1 MKGVL
6 YTLMTF
12 LILSVL
18 LAYAASTASAFYEKE
33 KLISEKISA
42 ERIFHAWNSVGKN
55 LAGLLNISAS
65 KTDYTFKI
73 TDTLPSSGD
82 TVSILQNYETF
93 LQNYFSDRIISYRF
107 EDAGGNKISLQ
118 NMDSK
123 ISIKPWNINYSWP
136 NFGKNSGMFESDSSG
151 LKFLKVI
158 NMTVFVSPGI
168 RDLNSITWSGYKSC
182 AAGADDCLIF
192 NLTVTDGAKTW
203 VSSVDKFDLKFQAQL
218 KVDLGT
224 AGSPSWA
231 RATVGKIPT
240 LINLDMQ
247 NSNITQTSSMIFNT
261 TDFFI
266 NYPSKLNVSAAGI
279 KKVDWLNG

>member
-1 MKGVL
+1 MRGIL
-6 YTLMTF
+6 YTLMTY

-18 LAYAASTASAFYEKE
+18 LAYAASTASAFSEKE

-55 LAGLLNISAS
+55 LAGLLNISAG
-65 KTDYTFKI
+65 KTDYTFKL

-82 TVSILQNYETF
+82 TISILQNYETF
-93 LQNYFSDRIISYRF
+93 LQNYFSDGIISYRF
-107 EDAGGNKISLQ
+107 EDSGGNKISLQ

-123 ISIKPWNINYSWP
+123 ISILPWNINYSWP
-136 NFGKNSGMFESDSSG
+136 DFGKNSGVLESNSNG
-151 LKFLKVI
+151 LKFLKVV
-158 NMTVFVSPGI
+158 NMTMFVNPVI
-168 RDLNSITWSGYKSC
+168 RDLNSIAWSGYKACDQSTT
-182 AAGADDCLIF
+182 DCLIF
-192 NLTVTDGAKTW
+192 NLTITDGAKTW
-203 VSSVDKFDLKFQAQL
+203 VSNVDKFDLKFQAQL
-218 KVDLGT
+218 KVDLGP
-224 AGSPSWA
+224 AGGPNWA

-247 NSNITQTSSMIFNT
+247 NSNITQTSSMVFNT

-266 NYPSKLNVSAAGI
+266 NYPSKLNVSAVGI